1 MTLSEMNHWQSQDQ
15 LGNPLAV
22 FVPIAVP
29 GRTPTPPRSLDQ
41 TQQRLKDP
49 LTDHQEPP
57 NEGNATA
64 APAVRQQ
71 ERAAKTA
78 KQVAAE

>member
-1 MTLSEMNHWQSQDQ
+1 MTLPEMDHWQAQDQ
-15 LGNPLAV
+15 PGNPLVV

-29 GRTPTPPRSLDQ
+29 GRTPTPPRSPDQ
-41 TQQRLKDP
+41 IQQRLKDP
-49 LTDHQEPP
+49 LTDHQELP
-57 NEGNATA
+57 NEGNGTA

-78 KQVAAE
+78 KQVAAA